1 MLKAQRRLQKSVWL
15 VLPVLFCLLSAST
28 LLYTGIVWPNNFFV
42 AHDSVQGLDVSNHQH
57 HIDWKSVAQ
66 TGKYTFVFIKATEG
80 SGYKDAYFQENW
92 RDTKEQG
99 LIRGA
104 YHFYTASLSGE
115 EQANNY
121 ISVVPKE
128 AGMLP
133 PVLDLEVSG
142 KDRTGM
148 LREIHVFLDHL
159 EHYYGM
165 KPIIYTDAD
174 EYAEYVRGNFADYP
188 VWIRNVLT
196 PPQQSDVTNWTFW
209 QYNDR
214 GHVPGITEWVDL
226 NVFSGNQETFNQFVQ
241 RSVS

>member
-1 MLKAQRRLQKSVWL
+1 MPKAQKLLQKSVWFFLL
-15 VLPVLFCLLSAST
+15 VLICLLSAGT
-28 LLYTGIVWPNNFFV
+28 LLYTGIIWPNNFFV
-42 AHDSVQGLDVSNHQH
+42 SHDSVQGLDVSNYQH

-92 RDTKEQG
+92 RGTKEQG
-99 LIRGA
+99 LLRGA

-133 PVLDLEVSG
+133 PVLDLEVST
-142 KDRTGM
+142 KDRTVM
-148 LREIHVFLDHL
+148 LHEIHVFLDRL
-159 EHYYGM
+159 EQYYGM

-188 VWIRNVLT
+188 IWIRNVLT
-196 PPQQSDVTNWTFW
+196 PPQKSDITNWTFW

-226 NVFSGNQETFNQFVQ
+226 NVFSGNRDTLNQFIQ